1 MLPALICF
9 FFHLRTELQQINA
22 NFLFTLYK
30 IFGAMGVKPGSHRFA
45 IHPNIIRQ
53 VFFLASLIFL
63 GLVIVSELYY
73 LVGALFGAITLY
85 VILMYRMKFLVIIF
99 RWHPTLAA
107 LSLMLLS
114 FIVMIIP
121 LAYMGMIAVD
131 KIAPIVANPE
141 IINEAFM
148 KIHTYLLESFNIN
161 LLNQDNIQKISD
173 KVLPFTQKTLGGT
186 LNFLG
191 NIVLMYLILFF
202 LLVNNRQVE
211 KWLRQNLPFK
221 TKNVKKII
229 TDFRALVYSNA
240 LGIPL
245 VALVQ
250 GLAGLIGYWIF
261 GVDEFILMGILTAIC
276 SVIPI
281 IGSLAIY
288 LPLAI
293 YQFVTVG
300 TLQGAGVL
308 LWGFLVIGSVDNIAR
323 FMIQRKLADVHPLIT
338 LLGVMAG
345 ISLFGFIGVIFGPLL
360 ISVFFI
366 LVSIYIDEFGKV
378 DANKPDSVA

>member
-1 MLPALICF
+1 
-9 FFHLRTELQQINA
+9 
-22 NFLFTLYK
+22 
-30 IFGAMGVKPGSHRFA
+30 MGIKPGSHRFV
-45 IHPNIIRQ
+45 IHPNFVRQ
-53 VFFLASLIFL
+53 VFFLALLIFL

-73 LVGALFGAITLY
+73 LIGAFFGAITLY
-85 VILMYRMKFLVIIF
+85 IILMYRMKFLVIIM
-99 RWHPTLAA
+99 RWNPTVAA

-121 LAYMGMIAVD
+121 LAYMGKVAVD
-131 KIAPIVANPE
+131 KISPIVANPE
-141 IINEAFM
+141 IINSAFM
-148 KIHTYLLESFNIN
+148 KIHNYLLENFNVN
-161 LLNQDNIQKISD
+161 LLNQENIQKISD
-173 KVLPFTQKTLGGT
+173 KVIPFTQKTLGGT
-186 LNFLG
+186 LNAIG
-191 NIVLMYLILFF
+191 NIVLMYLILYF
-202 LLVNNRQVE
+202 LLVNNREVE
-211 KWLRQNLPFK
+211 KWLRQSLPFK

-261 GVDEFILMGILTAIC
+261 GVEEFVLMGILTAIS

-308 LWGFLVIGSVDNIAR
+308 LWGFLIIGSVDNIAR
-323 FMIQRKLADVHPLIT
+323 FMIQRKLADVHPLVT

-366 LVSIYIDEFGKV
+366 LVRIYIDEFGKV
-378 DANKPDSVA
+378 DANNPDSVA